1 LEDNKKLSYEE
12 AMSELEK
19 ILVELEDDDCTLQ
32 ESIEKFKK
40 GIELYKYCNNI
51 LKAAEGE
58 VKVLLGDEESLAE
71 FNFFK
76 EDEDEY
82 Y

>member
-1 LEDNKKLSYEE
+1 
-12 AMSELEK
+12 MSELEK